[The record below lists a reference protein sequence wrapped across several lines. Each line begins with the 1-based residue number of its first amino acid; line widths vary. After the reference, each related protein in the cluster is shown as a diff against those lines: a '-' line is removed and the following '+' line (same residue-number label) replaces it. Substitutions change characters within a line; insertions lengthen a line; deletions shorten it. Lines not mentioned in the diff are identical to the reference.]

1 MILNQKAKHILLINK
16 LLKLTMRTFI
26 FLFCSLAFSFN
37 PEKSITPSSQTE
49 SVQGSTTAEVFE
61 TLDTTASKTEEWV
74 VKYQNIILTFI
85 GIVAVGV
92 LAYLGYQNYVIE
104 PKTKEAISEL
114 NQAQFYFELA
124 VNSEDSDSLYKRALN
139 GGEGKYGFLDIIENY
154 KGTTAAKLAT
164 YSAGMSYL
172 NIKDYQNAIVYLD
185 QFNSEDVLLG
195 ALAKGAIG
203 DAFAQMDKP
212 EKALDYYIAA
222 FNINNNLYS
231 TPKFLYKAAM
241 IGFKLGK
248 NKQAIAYL
256 ERIKKEFK
264 ESREANMVSVQIA
277 KIKSIID

>member
-1 MILNQKAKHILLINK
+1 MATYKKRGSK
-16 LLKLTMRTFI
+16 
-26 FLFCSLAFSFN
+26 
-37 PEKSITPSSQTE
+37 KSITPSSGNE
-49 SVQGSTTAEVFE
+49 SVQESTTAEVFE

-85 GIVAVGV
+85 GIVAFGV

-114 NQAQFYFELA
+114 NQAQLYFELA
-124 VNSEDSDSLYKRALN
+124 VNSENSDSLYKRALN

-154 KGTTAAKLAT
+154 EGTTAAKLAT

-172 NIKDYQNAIVYLD
+172 NIKDYENAITYLD

-203 DAFAQMDKP
+203 DAFAQMDQP

-222 FNINNNLYS
+222 SNINNNTYS
-231 TPKFLYKAAM
+231 TPKFLYKAAI
-241 IGFKLGK
+241 IGSKLGK
-248 NKQAIAYL
+248 NKQALAYL

-264 ESREANMVSVQIA
+264 ESGEAKMVSVQIA
-277 KIKSIID
+277 KIKSIKD

>member
-1 MILNQKAKHILLINK
+1 MATYKKRGSK
-16 LLKLTMRTFI
+16 
-26 FLFCSLAFSFN
+26 
-37 PEKSITPSSQTE
+37 KSITPSSRSE
-49 SVQGSTTAEVFE
+49 SVQESTTAEVFE

-92 LAYLGYQNYVIE
+92 LAFLGYQNYVIE

-172 NIKDYQNAIVYLD
+172 NIKDYQNAITYLD

-203 DAFAQMDKP
+203 DAFEQMGQP

-222 FNINNNLYS
+222 SNINNNVYS

-241 IGFKLGK
+241 IGSKLGR
-248 NKQAIAYL
+248 NKQSIAYL

-264 ESREANMVSVQIA
+264 ESREAKMVSVQIA